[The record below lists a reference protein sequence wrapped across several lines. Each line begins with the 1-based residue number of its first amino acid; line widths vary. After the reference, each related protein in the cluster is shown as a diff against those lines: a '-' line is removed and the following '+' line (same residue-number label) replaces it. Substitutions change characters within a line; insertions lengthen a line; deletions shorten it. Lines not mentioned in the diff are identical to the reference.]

1 MNPISIYAE
10 MTPNPMTM
18 KFVANRS
25 IHEGESIEFN
35 TSDDVSVSPL
45 AEKLLNFPFVEGVFI
60 SSNFVTVTR
69 NDKIEWE
76 MVAMDV
82 REFLTDYF
90 MNDGR
95 ILLDGVNLSEIKKN
109 SDNPSNSIDESTL
122 NIARTDVEK
131 KIIDALDEYIRPA
144 VEGDGGSIDFQKFE
158 EGKVTVVLRGSCSG
172 CPSATTT
179 LKHGVENLLTRMVPE
194 VKEVVAEE
202 L

>member
-10 MTPNPMTM
+10 LTPNPMTM
-18 KFVANRS
+18 KFVANRQL
-25 IHEGESIEFN
+25 HEGEAVEFGME
-35 TSDDVSVSPL
+35 DDLSVSPL
-45 AEKLLNFPFVEGVFI
+45 AEKLLNFPFVENVFV
-60 SSNFVTVTR
+60 SGHFVTITR
-69 NDKIEWE
+69 NDKIEWD

-90 MNDGR
+90 KNDGQVL
-95 ILLDGVNLSEIKKN
+95 IDGADITEINKN
-109 SDNPSNSIDESTL
+109 SKKAEKQIDEASL
-122 NIARTDVEK
+122 NIAGTDTEK

-144 VEGDGGSIDFQKFE
+144 VEGDGGSIDFRKFE
-158 EGKVTVVLRGSCSG
+158 DGKVTVVLRGSCSG
-172 CPSATTT
+172 CPSASST